1 MPSLLHNR
9 CPIGY
14 VKRAAY
20 TRKNT
25 GTRVKAACI
34 RSTSPYA
41 YGAITR
47 KHKVPKGVIRRK
59 HCPPGE
65 ISRSSYIRHYTSK
78 NSKRKTVAVAAAC
91 VKDTGRVG
99 KMAEGMAGIQIG
111 PLREGEL
118 KRFGYSYKLPE
129 ALRRAKLRDAI
140 SFLGALNVY
149 RKLDAVSKLTV
160 RTSPH
165 ASKAFAA
172 DRDWI
177 RKNFDLRAF

>member
-1 MPSLLHNR
+1 MPSS

-14 VKRAAY
+14 VRRAAY

-41 YGAITR
+41 YGAVTR
-47 KHKVPKGVIRRK
+47 KRVPKGVPKRK

-91 VKDTGRVG
+91 VKDTGKLG
-99 KMAEGMAGIQIG
+99 KLPEGAPAIG